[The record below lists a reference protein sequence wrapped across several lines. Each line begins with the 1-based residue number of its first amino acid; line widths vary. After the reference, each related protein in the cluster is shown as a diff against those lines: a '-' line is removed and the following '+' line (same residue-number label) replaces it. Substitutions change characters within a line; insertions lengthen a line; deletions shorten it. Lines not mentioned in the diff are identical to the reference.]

1 MQAIHTPSDITN
13 TADTTASRLLAT
25 AAALFRKKGYAN
37 STIRELATRLG
48 IQKASLYHHIAKKED
63 LLYALCV
70 DALQRIH
77 SESEQAIAAHT
88 APLERLR
95 ALIHAHLRA
104 ALTDQDKHATMLI
117 ELRELSKDRYAEV
130 LQLRDRYEAL
140 VRQTI
145 TEAQAAGVLREN
157 PSAKYQTLALLN
169 QLNWTI
175 IWFRPDG
182 ELTPDQLGEILA
194 TLFLEGA
201 QVRPAEPLVP
211 KEQPS

>member
-1 MQAIHTPSDITN
+1 MQATSTSSDMTN
-13 TADTTASRLLAT
+13 TADTTASRLLIT
-25 AAALFRKKGYAN
+25 AAALFREKGYAN
-37 STIRELATRLG
+37 STTRELATRLG

-70 DALQRIH
+70 DSLRRIH
-77 SESEQAIAAHT
+77 SEGEQAIAAHV

-117 ELRELSKDRYAEV
+117 ELRELSKERYAEV

-145 TEAQAAGVLREN
+145 ADAQAAGVLRQD
-157 PSAKYQTLALLN
+157 PPAKYQTLALLN

-175 IWFRPDG
+175 FWFRPGG
-182 ELTPDQLGEILA
+182 ELTPDQLGEMLA

-201 QVRPAEPLVP
+201 QIRPAEPPVP
-211 KEQPS
+211 EW

>member
-1 MQAIHTPSDITN
+1 MQATNTPSDITN

-25 AAALFRKKGYAN
+25 AAALFREKGYAN

-63 LLYALCV
+63 LLYALWV
-70 DALQRIH
+70 DSLQRIH
-77 SESEQAIAAHT
+77 SESEQAIAAYT

-95 ALIHAHLRA
+95 ALIYAHLRA

-145 TEAQAAGVLREN
+145 AEAQAAGVLREN

-175 IWFRPDG
+175 FWFRPGG